1 MSRFD
6 DELREALK
14 RVDPPDGF
22 SERVLARVAEERA
35 KPSLIERFRRALWAP
50 RMRWAAVGA
59 LSLAILAGVQHQ
71 RAVEQRARGEQAKE
85 QVLLALRITAE
96 QIQTAE
102 RGVRKLNASW

>member
-6 DELREALK
+6 DELRESLR
-14 RVDPPDGF
+14 RVDPPEGF
-22 SERVLARVAEERA
+22 AERVLARVAEERA
-35 KPSLIERFRRALWAP
+35 RPSFLERIRRAFSMP
-50 RMRWAAVGA
+50 PMRWAAVGA
-59 LSLAILAGVQHQ
+59 LSLAILAGVQYQ
-71 RAVEQRARGEQAKE
+71 RSAERRARGEQAKQ